1 MDLEERELKLLEELK
16 IRTLSVLNRAGL
28 GWLPQHVIHS
38 TYGIKQLRSHISNKK
53 KEWSASDDIVNK
65 EIEGSASDSYAAYTT
80 DKYLTACNFALTTD
94 EGFSRFKSEK
104 HYKKVLEHTGYKFGR
119 GYLSVLSDRGFQI
132 PLNFIRIQSKIGD
145 PEIFEYPKLGEISPS
160 TLRYLKVV
168 SDLDFLFPGW
178 KSQNIIEVG
187 VGYGG
192 QFCAFRELGYKGNYL
207 GIDFEVVAK
216 LALKYASATDP
227 ENGASFLGFDSALP
241 ISMDHVFL
249 SNFAFS
255 EFDPETQEFYLEKYI
270 RNSSRGYLM
279 WNQLSELYR
288 GGMTAESLRK
298 IVSGRILDEEPLT
311 HPGNCLVVWG

>member
-1 MDLEERELKLLEELK
+1 MFEKLK

-28 GWLPQHVIHS
+28 GGLPQHVIHL
-38 TYGIKQLRSHISNKK
+38 TYGIKQLRNHISNKK
-53 KEWSASDDIVNK
+53 KEWSASEDIANK
-65 EIEGSASDSYAAYTT
+65 KREGSDSDNYADYKP
-80 DKYLTACNFALTTD
+80 DKYLIACNFALTSE

-119 GYLSVLSDRGFQI
+119 EYLRVLSDRGFQI
-132 PLNFIRIQSKIGD
+132 PLNFISIQSKVGD
-145 PEIFEYPKLGEISPS
+145 PEIFSYSKLGEISPS

-168 SDLDFLFPGW
+168 SDLDRLFPGW

-192 QFCAFRELGYKGNYL
+192 QFCAFRELAYKGNYL
-207 GIDFEVVAK
+207 GIDFEVVAQ
-216 LALKYASATDP
+216 LALKYATATGP
-227 ENGASFLGFDSALP
+227 VNGASFMGFDGALP
-241 ISMDHVFL
+241 ISKDHLFL

-255 EFDPETQEFYLEKYI
+255 EFDPEIQEFYVEKYI
-270 RNSSRGYLM
+270 RNSARGYVM

-288 GGMTAESLRK
+288 GGMTAEALRK
-298 IVSGRILDEEPLT
+298 TVRGRILDEEPLT